1 VSEVLTINMAYL
13 YVSVP
18 TAGLLWLLFL
28 VEDCYR
34 TFFMPKSQTGEAR

>member
-1 VSEVLTINMAYL
+1 
-13 YVSVP
+13 VSVP

-34 TFFMPKSQTGEAR
+34 QFFLPKPHAEETR

>member
-1 VSEVLTINMAYL
+1 MAYL

-34 TFFMPKSQTGEAR
+34 EFFMPKSQTGEAR